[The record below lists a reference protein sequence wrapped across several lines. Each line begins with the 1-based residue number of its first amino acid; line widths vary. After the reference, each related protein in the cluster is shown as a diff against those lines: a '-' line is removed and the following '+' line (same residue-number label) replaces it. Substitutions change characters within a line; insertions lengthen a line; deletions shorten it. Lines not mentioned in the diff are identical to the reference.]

1 MKLFLF
7 VEIKLQL
14 VLKLIFSSGSRR
26 SKLSRHQGL
35 IERMRWVQR
44 ESQHKVIDTID
55 TDLAHKAH
63 NDVYNMDDTKEF
75 IVNVVANTLRVI
87 IIKKKLENYTFKVCA
102 FFCHLYIM
110 ASTNILSTEILNG
123 MVHFHIIS

>member
-1 MKLFLF
+1 
-7 VEIKLQL
+7 
-14 VLKLIFSSGSRR
+14 
-26 SKLSRHQGL
+26 
-35 IERMRWVQR
+35 MRWVQR
-44 ESQHKVIDTID
+44 DSQHKVVDTID
-55 TDLAHKAH
+55 TDHAHKAH

-75 IVNVVANTLRVI
+75 IVNVVVNALRII

-102 FFCHLYIM
+102 FFHHLYVM